1 VSILFVRVRAL
12 CLSFIILSLSFSP
25 FLSSSRQKSFTIF
38 IAYIFYWIA
47 FQFLFFVSSSMASF
61 SESVQCR
68 VCNHSACDLRLGC
81 GCTLHAVS
89 HHDLCSYSYS
99 NSHFTSFDIPYCTV
113 QLQYL
118 LELGSSMFVALYL
131 RCVLYVSLELQYCTV
146 HSFPCRLHRHGRGQ
160 RGITFPFKLSKVLNK
175 SLRIPNSNH
184 DGT

>member
-12 CLSFIILSLSFSP
+12 CLSFSLSVFH
-25 FLSSSRQKSFTIF
+25 LSSLLHVKNLSRSSLHIF
-38 IAYIFYWIA
+38 SWIA